1 MNPTTV
7 IPANPFRHPGEPLRH
22 PAGPSVIPAGPSVIP
37 ADAGISEPSDR
48 SAIGSRVEPGMTR

>member
-22 PAGPSVIPAGPSVIP
+22 PAGPSVIP